1 MRKLRYHIVDVFTDR
16 QFGGNPLAVFTDG
29 AGLSTETMQSI
40 AKEMNL
46 SETTFVLPPADA
58 ANHYHVRIFTPGSE
72 LPMAGH
78 PTVGTTYVLAR
89 ERMIEQPES
98 ERSSLASV
106 VRLEEGVGLIPVEIT
121 WSEGAA
127 DFIEMSQPVPVFGQT
142 FDDKAALAATLS
154 LNASDIHPSLPCQ
167 VVSCGVPF
175 LFVPLVSLDAARRAR
190 PRLDMIEKV
199 LLGFPPEIFVFTTET
214 EVPGSGVHSRMF
226 APGLGITEDPATGS
240 ANGPLGCYL
249 VRHRVIASA
258 SQLDTTSEQG
268 MEMGRPSF
276 LRIRID
282 HDGDGDAITR
292 VRVGGRCRYM
302 GGGHLELEG

>member
-1 MRKLRYHIVDVFTDR
+1 MRRLRYHLVDVFTDR
-16 QFGGNPLAVFTDG
+16 QFGGNPLAVFTEG
-29 AGLSTETMQSI
+29 AGLSTETMQLI

-58 ANHYHVRIFTPGSE
+58 ANNFHVRIFTPGSE

-78 PTVGTTYVLAR
+78 PTVGTTFILAR
-89 ERMIEQPES
+89 ERMIETLNS
-98 ERSSLASV
+98 ERSSVASV

-127 DFIEMSQPVPVFGQT
+127 DFIEMSQPLPTFGAV
-142 FDDKAALAATLS
+142 FDDKRALASVLS
-154 LNASDIHPSLPCQ
+154 LAASDVHPSLPCQ

-175 LFVPLVSLDAARRAR
+175 LFVPLASLNAARRAR
-190 PRLDMIEKV
+190 PRLDLIEKV
-199 LLGFPPEIFVFTTET
+199 LPGFPPEIFVFTTET
-214 EVPGSGVHSRMF
+214 EFAASGVHSRMF

-249 VRHRVIASA
+249 VRHNVIASET
-258 SQLDTTSEQG
+258 QLDTTSEQG
-268 MEMGRPSF
+268 IEMGRPSF

-282 HDGDGDAITR
+282 HSGDEITG
-292 VRVGGRCRYM
+292 VRVGGRCRYV
-302 GGGHLELEG
+302 GGGHLELED